1 MEDSIIKELVIVI
14 PPLRNEPQNL
24 KTTCAIPTELN
35 LMDWKEGS
43 IIKKSTPLASTIVLH
58 VFFFQLQQPQNL
70 KTAGAV
76 PTEAH
81 KVP

>member
-1 MEDSIIKELVIVI
+1 MEGSIIKEFVIVI
-14 PPLRNEPQNL
+14 QLLRNEPQNL
-24 KTTCAIPTELN
+24 KTTCAIPTSPH

-58 VFFFQLQQPQNL
+58 HVFFQLQQPQNL
-70 KTAGAV
+70 KTAGAI